1 MEKELIP
8 CILVVSIIVSAIN
21 FPHNN
26 IYATSY
32 CHNISQFHS
41 FNLIEE
47 EFCKLIKNPRANFP
61 SPRKTTLIPYQKIP
75 LVLQL

>member
-1 MEKELIP
+1 MEKELIA

-47 EFCKLIKNPRANFP
+47 EFSN
-61 SPRKTTLIPYQKIP
+61 
-75 LVLQL
+75 